1 VEDVVIDEDDEI
13 SNNDVSQ
20 APRSV
25 VNKEE
30 EEEEEEDGEL
40 FEIEIDGKDYF
51 TDDDDN
57 GNIYGKLNEDE
68 PSDDPIGVFKDGV
81 PSFF

>member
-1 VEDVVIDEDDEI
+1 MVIDEDDEI

-20 APRSV
+20 APRSI

-30 EEEEEEDGEL
+30 EEEEEEEEEGEL

-57 GNIYGKLNEDE
+57 GNIYGKISEDE
-68 PSDDPIGVFKDGV
+68 PTDDAIGVFKDGV